1 MEKQTVEI
9 PRARFCILHCIIKG
23 QTPLLMNKFDDG
35 IFDELDKK
43 YSNKKEKV
51 SIEQECENKTHY
63 IDKDL
68 GVVGFPAS
76 GIKKALSAYVRGL
89 KMTNTFPGTT
99 IDRGLRVLGENGELV
114 RINYSKKLCNRMT
127 GSNQKGNAIITN
139 RPEFRD
145 WSAELKIQYNPDII
159 TKEQIMAILNPAG
172 ISIGIGS
179 YRPVNNGNYGTFLVD
194 DSSYKIEEL
203 NL

>member
-1 MEKQTVEI
+1 MEKQVVEI
-9 PRARFCILHCIIKG
+9 PRAKFCILHCIIKG
-23 QTPLLMNKFDDG
+23 QTPLLMNRFTDG

-43 YSNKKEKV
+43 PTGKKEKL
-51 SIEQECENKTHY
+51 SIEEECENKIHY
-63 IDKDL
+63 IDKEK

-99 IDRGLRVLGENGELV
+99 IDRGIRVLGENGELV
-114 RINYSKKLCNRMT
+114 RLNYEKMVCNRMA

-139 RPEFRD
+139 RPEFRG
-145 WSAELKIQYNPDII
+145 WYAELRIQFNPDII

>member
-1 MEKQTVEI
+1 MEKQVVEI

-159 TKEQIMAILNPAG
+159 TKEQIMAILNPTG